1 MWLHFSVFLF
11 ISNKYMRCTTTHVLP
26 TGKKMSAL
34 SPVYAYQILE
44 TASQFFTSMC
54 FLHFTLLMEYYL
66 QPCPSCF
73 TSFHTNSQAKNSILS
88 TNLDQMGNKASI
100 NIPSSIRQYLSS
112 STEKHIDLRNY
123 TSEDN
128 KKLRASRIML
138 GSGEDANEP
147 TSTKR
152 DVSPTY

>member
-1 MWLHFSVFLF
+1 
-11 ISNKYMRCTTTHVLP
+11 
-26 TGKKMSAL
+26 
-34 SPVYAYQILE
+34 
-44 TASQFFTSMC
+44 MC
-54 FLHFTLLMEYYL
+54 FLHFTLLMENYL

-73 TSFHTNSQAKNSILS
+73 TSFPTNSQAKNSILS

-100 NIPSSIRQYLSS
+100 NIPSSIRQYLST
-112 STEKHIDLRNY
+112 STEKHFNLPNY

-138 GSGEDANEP
+138 GSGEDVNEP

-152 DVSPTY
+152 DMYPTYQRDSNNFATFQTMICYYLGRVFSPGSNQSLCKLSKEIQNQICLSC

>member
-1 MWLHFSVFLF
+1 M
-11 ISNKYMRCTTTHVLP
+11 
-26 TGKKMSAL
+26 
-34 SPVYAYQILE
+34 
-44 TASQFFTSMC
+44 
-54 FLHFTLLMEYYL
+54 
-66 QPCPSCF
+66 
-73 TSFHTNSQAKNSILS
+73 
-88 TNLDQMGNKASI
+88 
-100 NIPSSIRQYLSS
+100 
-112 STEKHIDLRNY
+112 EKHFDHRNY